1 MTFQMKMIIAITA
14 ALITPVENHPGIRS
28 GMGVRNVPMTF
39 GFDAISIISTMIG
52 TAATPLMTALQN
64 SALIGSIDV
73 KSSARPTIATARDAS
88 SADRPACDGFAR
100 HGVILAASFV
110 GLCSSDSHNLFL
122 QKPVDAFALLT
133 AISAL
138 AVLASAVETT
148 QVDAKPDEERGDQQS
163 DKADVSKIRATLR

>member
-1 MTFQMKMIIAITA
+1 MTFEMKMIIAITA
-14 ALITPVENHPGIRS
+14 GLITPVENHPGLRS
-28 GMGVRNVPMTF
+28 RMGVRNVPMTF

-52 TAATPLMTALQN
+52 TAATSLMRALQN

-88 SADRPACDGFAR
+88 AR
-100 HGVILAASFV
+100 HGVILAASFA

-138 AVLASAVETT
+138 AVVASAVETT